1 MASQTATTYHAF
13 SSASAQGNPA
23 GVIIL
28 PKPGQASTYEQ
39 GGKFPY
45 EAFPPASKLQDIATG
60 LGLPMT
66 AFALPL
72 NLSNESS
79 EAPQYAVRWFNLTQE
94 APLCGHATLALS
106 HHLFNTLP
114 SPPKNLRYLTRLHGI
129 VSASLYPSPFEDT
142 NLVGIEF
149 PELQL
154 SPVAKDT
161 RRWEDLKNLF
171 NQACNPWW
179 EGSGEPL
186 GVFEQSGYLLI
197 EYSPDLD
204 LKALQMDSSK
214 LVSLGV
220 SMYLFQVSK
229 DSSEHVHSRV
239 YNTYGD
245 RVPEDIATGSA
256 HRAIVPHILSNSET
270 TARLK
275 QYHPDFSG
283 YTLRSLQQSKEGG
296 QLTVEWLR
304 ESKAVRIMG
313 KVTRVSESSVDLS
326 V

>member
-1 MASQTATTYHAF
+1 MTSQTATTYHAF

-28 PKPGQASTYEQ
+28 PKPEQASTYERE
-39 GGKFPY
+39 GEFPY
-45 EAFPPASKLQDIATG
+45 ESFPPASKLQEIATG
-60 LGLPMT
+60 LGHPMT

-72 NLSNESS
+72 NLSNESP

-114 SPPKNLRYLTRLHGI
+114 SPPEILRYLTRLHGI
-129 VSASLYPSPFEDT
+129 VSASMYPSPFEDT
-142 NLVGIEF
+142 NLIGIEF

-161 RRWEDLKNLF
+161 QRWEDLKNLF
-171 NQACNPWW
+171 NQACNPRW

-204 LKALQMDSSK
+204 LKALQIDSSK
-214 LVSLGV
+214 LVSQKSALKV
-220 SMYLFQVSK
+220 QSLTFRFPLVCLCIC
-229 DSSEHVHSRV
+229 SRFRKV
-239 YNTYGD
+239 PQSTY
-245 RVPEDIATGSA
+245 
-256 HRAIVPHILSNSET
+256 
-270 TARLK
+270 
-275 QYHPDFSG
+275 
-283 YTLRSLQQSKEGG
+283 
-296 QLTVEWLR
+296 TVEFIIHTVIVYR
-304 ESKAVRIMG
+304 RI
-313 KVTRVSESSVDLS
+313 LL
-326 V
+326 

>member
-13 SSASAQGNPA
+13 SSPSAQGNPA

-28 PKPGQASTYEQ
+28 PKPEQASTYKQ
-39 GGKFPY
+39 GHEFPY
-45 EAFPPASKLQDIATG
+45 DSFPPASKLQDIATG

-79 EAPQYAVRWFNLTQE
+79 EAPQYAVRWFNLTEE

-106 HHLFNTLP
+106 HELFNTL
-114 SPPKNLRYLTRLHGI
+114 SNAPKTLRYLTRLHGI
-129 VSASLYPSPFEDT
+129 VSASLYPSPFEDRK
-142 NLVGIEF
+142 LVGIEF
-149 PELQL
+149 PELKL

-161 RRWEDLKNLF
+161 QRWKDLKKLF
-171 NQACNPWW
+171 DQACNPRW
-179 EGSGEPL
+179 EGTGEPL
-186 GVFEQSGYLLI
+186 GVFEQGGYLLI

-204 LKALQMDSSK
+204 LKALKIDSSK

-220 SMYLFQVSK
+220 SMYVFQVSK
-229 DSSEHVHSRV
+229 DSSEHIHSRV

-245 RVPEDIATGSA
+245 RMPEDIATGSA
-256 HRAIVPHILSNSET
+256 HRAIVPHVLSNSDT

-283 YTLRSLQQSKEGG
+283 DTLRSLQQSKEGG
-296 QLTVEWLR
+296 QLTVEWLQH
-304 ESKAVRIMG
+304 SKSVRIMG
-313 KVTRVSESSVDLS
+313 EVTRVSESNVNL
-326 V
+326 